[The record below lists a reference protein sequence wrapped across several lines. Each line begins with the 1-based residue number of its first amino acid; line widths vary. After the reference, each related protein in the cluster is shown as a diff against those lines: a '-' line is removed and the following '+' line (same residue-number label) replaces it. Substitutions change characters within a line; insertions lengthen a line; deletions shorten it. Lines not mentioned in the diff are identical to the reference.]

1 MTFPQRIAAVRKEMK
16 LSQEKFGELANVSQR
31 TIAFWESGERTPSYP
46 VLCDLADKLGI
57 SIDYLLGRSDAP
69 KIKKEPAAASDE
81 HLNDIISRIQDL
93 SDPEL
98 DQVAAF
104 LSGLAAGREISS
116 SAEVPPAT
124 SEALSE

>member
-57 SIDYLLGRSDAP
+57 SIDYLLGRSDMP
-69 KIKKEPAAASDE
+69 KIKKEPAAASSELVDSMFNKIKDYPQPVLE
-81 HLNDIISRIQDL
+81 KLLDLMDTIQSYQSSGPAAQAAPGS
-93 SDPEL
+93 SD
-98 DQVAAF
+98 
-104 LSGLAAGREISS
+104 
-116 SAEVPPAT
+116 T
-124 SEALSE
+124 SDS

>member
-69 KIKKEPAAASDE
+69 KIKKEPAAASSELVDE
-81 HLNDIISRIQDL
+81 VISRIQIL

-98 DQVAAF
+98 ERVSAF
-104 LSGLAAGREISS
+104 LSGLAAGQEIAAASQ
-116 SAEVPPAT
+116 AGRDQADAPVE
-124 SEALSE
+124 